1 MPDGERRTTTNYIP
15 REATPEELR
24 ASFAQMWLDVHHG
37 QHAQARPFHPREGC
51 ELCSLS
57 RMLTSELRLKENTD
71 WANADI
77 VVALA
82 PRKTSK
88 EKVQP

>member
-1 MPDGERRTTTNYIP
+1 MLWHRLDDRGHGPDIVT
-15 REATPEELR
+15 
-24 ASFAQMWLDVHHG
+24 DVHHG